1 MTFRP
6 VNPRNAVLEAV
17 VLLHFDRPVL
27 APEAAAVRALHPRV
41 KHDLPRLDE
50 PQVATFVFGPAMPSV
65 PPGTPVSMASFKKD
79 GTLETRV
86 LLHGPLL
93 AVNFLL
99 YTRWDEL
106 WPKASAWIRM
116 VVEALGEAGTKNGL
130 PPLRVS
136 VCGHQMINVFV
147 REGDGR
153 GVTVKE
159 VFAQKPPRL
168 ADAAWDAAGQAWF
181 VLHSANE
188 PLAVEGVH
196 AALHA
201 ALIDSLSFD
210 LAEEQ
215 RVGWRLRLEQT
226 LEARFAEP
234 LAFEALIAKPR
245 EDGQA
250 LIDTLPGQLH
260 DRSRKLMRSL
270 LPAEMLERIGMDA
283 S

>member
-17 VLLHFDRPVL
+17 VLLHFDRPML
-27 APEAAAVRALHPRV
+27 APEAVAVRALHPRV

-50 PQVATFVFGPAMPSV
+50 LQVATFAFGPAMPSV

-116 VVEALGEAGTKNGL
+116 VVEALGGAGTKNGL

-147 REGDGR
+147 WEGDGR

-168 ADAAWDAAGQAWF
+168 ADAAWDAAGKAWF
-181 VLHSANE
+181 AVHSTNE
-188 PLAVEGVH
+188 PLDVGGRQ
-196 AALHA
+196 A

-234 LAFEALIAKPR
+234 LALETLAAKPP
-245 EDGQA
+245 EDGQP
-250 LIDTLPGQLH
+250 LIDTLAGQLH
-260 DRSRKLMRSL
+260 DRSRQLMRSL
-270 LPAEMLERIGMDA
+270 LPAEMRERIGMDA

>member
-1 MTFRP
+1 VTFRP

-50 PQVATFVFGPAMPSV
+50 LQVATIAFGPAMPSV

-147 REGDGR
+147 WEGDRR

-159 VFAQKPPRL
+159 VFAQKPRRL
-168 ADAAWDAAGQAWF
+168 ADAAWEAAGQAW
-181 VLHSANE
+181 SANE
-188 PLAVEGVH
+188 PFAVDDV
-196 AALHA
+196 HA

-234 LAFEALIAKPR
+234 LALEALAARPPEGGQPLIA
-245 EDGQA
+245 
-250 LIDTLPGQLH
+250 TLAGQLH

-270 LPAEMLERIGMDA
+270 LPGQMLERIGMDP

>member
-27 APEAAAVRALHPRV
+27 APEAMAVRALHPRV

-50 PQVATFVFGPAMPSV
+50 LQVATIAFGPARPSV

-116 VVEALGEAGTKNGL
+116 VLEALGEAGTKNGL

-147 REGDGR
+147 WEGDGR

-159 VFAQKPPRL
+159 VFAQKPDRL
-168 ADAAWDAAGQAWF
+168 ADAAWDAAGRAWF
-181 VLHSANE
+181 VVHSANE
-188 PLAVEGVH
+188 PLVVESGQ
-196 AALHA
+196 AALV
-201 ALIDSLSFD
+201 DSLTFD

-234 LAFEALIAKPR
+234 LALEALAARPP
-245 EDGQA
+245 EGGQP
-250 LIDTLPGQLH
+250 LIDTLAGQLH

-270 LPAEMLERIGMDA
+270 LPGQMLERIGMDP

>member
-27 APEAAAVRALHPRV
+27 APEAVAVRALHPRV

-50 PQVATFVFGPAMPSV
+50 LQVATIAFGPAMPSV

-130 PPLRVS
+130 PPLRVA

-147 REGDGR
+147 WEGDR
-153 GVTVKE
+153 HGVTVKDL
-159 VFAQKPPRL
+159 FAQKPHRL

-181 VLHSANE
+181 VVHSANE
-188 PLAVEGVH
+188 PLVVESGQ
-196 AALHA
+196 AALV
-201 ALIDSLSFD
+201 DSLTFD

-234 LAFEALIAKPR
+234 LALEALIAKHR
-245 EDGQA
+245 EDGQT
-250 LIDTLPGQLH
+250 LIDTLAGQLH

>member
-50 PQVATFVFGPAMPSV
+50 LQVATIAFGPAMPSV

-86 LLHGPLL
+86 LLHSPLL

-116 VVEALGEAGTKNGL
+116 VVGALGEAGTRNGL
-130 PPLRVS
+130 PPLRVA

-147 REGDGR
+147 WEGDAS
-153 GVTVKE
+153 GVTAME
-159 VFAQKPPRL
+159 LFAQKPPRL
-168 ADAAWDAAGQAWF
+168 ADAAWNAAGQAWF
-181 VLHSANE
+181 AVHSANE
-188 PLAVEGVH
+188 PLAVDGVP
-196 AALHA
+196 A

-234 LAFEALIAKPR
+234 LALEVLMAKQR
-245 EDGQA
+245 EGGQT
-250 LIDTLPGQLH
+250 LLDTLAGQLH
-260 DRSRKLMRSL
+260 DRSRMLMRSL
-270 LPAEMLERIGMDA
+270 LPAQMLEQIGMDP

>member
-1 MTFRP
+1 VVVTFRP

-50 PQVATFVFGPAMPSV
+50 LQVATIAFGPAMPSV

-86 LLHGPLL
+86 LLHSPLL

-116 VVEALGEAGTKNGL
+116 VVGALGEAGTRNGL
-130 PPLRVS
+130 PPLRVA

-147 REGDGR
+147 WEGDAS
-153 GVTVKE
+153 GVTAME
-159 VFAQKPPRL
+159 LFAQKPPRL
-168 ADAAWDAAGQAWF
+168 AGAAWNAAGQAWF
-181 VLHSANE
+181 AVHSANE
-188 PLAVEGVH
+188 PLAVDGVP
-196 AALHA
+196 A

-226 LEARFAEP
+226 LEARFVEP
-234 LAFEALIAKPR
+234 LALEVLMAKQR
-245 EDGQA
+245 EGGQT
-250 LIDTLPGQLH
+250 LLDTLAGQLH
-260 DRSRKLMRSL
+260 DRSRMLMRSL
-270 LPAEMLERIGMDA
+270 LPAQMLEQIGMDP

>member
-6 VNPRNAVLEAV
+6 VNPKNAVLEAV
-17 VLLHFDRPVL
+17 VFLHFDRPVL

-41 KHDLPRLDE
+41 KQDLPRLDE
-50 PQVATFVFGPAMPSV
+50 LQVATIAFGPAMPSV
-65 PPGTPVSMASFKKD
+65 PPGPPVLMASFKKD

-86 LLHGPLL
+86 LLHGQML

-99 YTRWDEL
+99 YTRWDDL

-116 VVEALGEAGTKNGL
+116 VVEALGEAGTTNGL

-136 VCGHQMINVFV
+136 VFSHQMINVFV
-147 REGDGR
+147 WESDES

-159 VFAQKPPRL
+159 LFAHKPPRL

-181 VLHSANE
+181 AMHSANE
-188 PLAVEGVH
+188 PLAIEGVR
-196 AALHA
+196 A

-234 LAFEALIAKPR
+234 LALKALIIKPP
-245 EDGQA
+245 EDGET
-250 LIDTLPGQLH
+250 LIDTLPEQLH
-260 DRSRKLMRSL
+260 NRSRRLMRSL
-270 LPAEMLERIGMDA
+270 LPAEMLERIGMEA

>member
-50 PQVATFVFGPAMPSV
+50 LQVATIAFGPAMPSV
-65 PPGTPVSMASFKKD
+65 LPGTPVSMASFKKD

-106 WPKASAWIRM
+106 WPKASTWIRM
-116 VVEALGEAGTKNGL
+116 VVEALGNAGRSNGL
-130 PPLRVS
+130 PPLRVA

-147 REGDGR
+147 WEGDGH
-153 GVTVKE
+153 GVTVKDL
-159 VFAQKPPRL
+159 FAQKPHRL

-181 VLHSANE
+181 VVHSANE
-188 PLAVEGVH
+188 PLVVESGQ
-196 AALHA
+196 AALV
-201 ALIDSLSFD
+201 DSLTFD

-234 LAFEALIAKPR
+234 LALEALIAKPR
-245 EDGQA
+245 EDGQT
-250 LIDTLPGQLH
+250 LIDTLAGQLH